1 MLSKDDVRKLA
12 DLALIE
18 VPDDACAGLAKDMD
32 AILGYVRDVATL
44 AGGTSDAPAVP
55 SLRNVMRE
63 DAVTGVTGFREDLVG
78 QAPDRDGPYVRVKRI
93 L

>member
-18 VPDDACAGLAKDMD
+18 VSDDECATLAKDMD
-32 AILGYVRDVATL
+32 AILGYVRDVAVL
-44 AGGTSDAPAVP
+44 ADTASGTPTAPA
-55 SLRNVMRE
+55 LRNVMRA
-63 DAVTGVTGFREDLVG
+63 DAVTGTTGVREDLLS

>member
-1 MLSKDDVRKLA
+1 MLSKDDVQKLA

-18 VPDDACAGLAKDMD
+18 VSDDECVRLAKDMD

-44 AGGTSDAPAVP
+44 ADTAADTPTVPA
-55 SLRNVMRE
+55 LRNVMRE
-63 DAVTGVTGFREDLVG
+63 DTVTGVTGIREDLVG